1 MTESENMEEKTNS
14 KNNYVNLSAIYAT
27 QQLKHNIYKRV
38 LNLN

>member
-27 QQLKHNIYKRV
+27 QQYFEKVYK
-38 LNLN
+38 LLPL

>member
-27 QQLKHNIYKRV
+27 QQIFIIGSITD
-38 LNLN
+38 NLF